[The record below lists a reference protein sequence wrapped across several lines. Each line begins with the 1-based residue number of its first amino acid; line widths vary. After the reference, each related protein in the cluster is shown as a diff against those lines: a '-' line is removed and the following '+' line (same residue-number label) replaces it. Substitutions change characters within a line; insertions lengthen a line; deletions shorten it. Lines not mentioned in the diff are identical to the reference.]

1 MQADIFG
8 SHRVLEPKGVLP
20 QAATRINP
28 DPTIFSNEILIDVI
42 ALQPTS
48 TAFDR
53 IKQACGGNITNIK
66 HAIFD
71 IVEKQGKFQDPV
83 TKSGGILIGYVK
95 KIGEYLRDREDLKP
109 GDKIATLVSL
119 SLTPLKLDDILD
131 IDLKTD
137 QIRVKG
143 TAILFA
149 SGVYTK
155 LPNDFPETLALA
167 VLDVAGAPVQV
178 RLNAKPGDTVLV
190 IGAGKAGI
198 LCLQEAIDRV
208 YPSGTVVCVE
218 FDESQ
223 CKVVR
228 DLGIAHKVIQANAQ
242 KPLDT
247 FNKYRESL
255 GEKLA
260 DMTINCVNV
269 PDTEITSV
277 LMTNNTG
284 LIYYF
289 SMSTNF
295 AKASLGAEGI
305 GKQTKMLI
313 GNGYYPGHADIAFQV
328 IREHPKLRTY
338 FEEKYAV

>member
-20 QAATRINP
+20 QAATRIDP
-28 DPTIFSNEILIDVI
+28 DPTIFSNEILIDVT

-53 IKQACGGNITNIK
+53 IRQACGGDINNIK
-66 HAIFD
+66 HALLD

-95 KIGEYLRDREDLKP
+95 KIGEDLREQSDLKP

-119 SLTPLKLDDILD
+119 SLTPLKLDEINE
-131 IDLKTD
+131 IDLSTD

-149 SGVYTK
+149 SGVYAK
-155 LPNDFPETLALA
+155 LPEDIPETLAMA
-167 VLDVAGAPVQV
+167 VFDVAGAPIQV

-190 IGAGKAGI
+190 LGAGKAGL
-198 LCLQEAIDRV
+198 LCMQEAMNRV
-208 YPSGTVVCVE
+208 YPSGKVVCVE
-218 FDESQ
+218 FAESQ
-223 CKVVR
+223 CKVVE
-228 DLGIAHKVIQANAQ
+228 DLRIAHKVIRADAQ
-242 KPLDT
+242 RPLET
-247 FNKYRESL
+247 FNTYRRIL
-255 GEKLA
+255 GEELA
-260 DMTINCVNV
+260 DLTINCVNV
-269 PDTEITSV
+269 SDTEVTSV
-277 LMTNNTG
+277 LLTKNTG
-284 LIYYF
+284 LIYFF

-305 GKQTKMLI
+305 KKQTRMLI
-313 GNGYYPGHADIAFQV
+313 GNGYYPGHSEIALQL
-328 IREHPKLRTY
+328 IREHPNLRNY
-338 FEEKYAV
+338 FESKYVV